1 MRIPSQLHF
10 VGIGG
15 VGMSAVAQV
24 WHDRGGIVSG
34 SDLQLSPTVR
44 RLADRGIRVFIGHG
58 KDNLDHLIAQ
68 GNPDEV
74 GVVVS
79 TAVQSDNPEVVAA
92 REHGIRIFHRSEV
105 LAALMGSQRSV
116 AVTGTHGKTTTSG
129 MIGTILVEGGLD
141 PSVLVGGDLP
151 GLGGNART
159 GQGEFLVAEA
169 DESDKSILRLTAEWV
184 VVTNLE
190 PDHLDHYKDIEDII
204 STMATFI
211 NTRLPAHATV
221 VACVDDPGVRAL
233 LPRLQRKVVTYGW
246 TDDADFRISGEQL
259 SATGSTFHVNGV
271 AYEVRVPGRHNV
283 ANAAAAVTIAQL
295 LGMDPRSVKQ
305 AMPKFAGV
313 GRRFQ
318 LRGVAAGVQVLEDYA
333 HHPSEIKATLQ
344 AAKLLKRPVWVV
356 FQPHRYSRT
365 SALLQDFAQSFDDAT
380 GVAIMDIYSAG
391 EPANGVHSKDLLTAL
406 QKASPSLKAF
416 YWPDHQTAEEGAD
429 VQLKSGDVVILMG
442 AGNVN
447 RLVEPLLERL
457 RLREAAVSSVSPA

>member
-34 SDLQLSPTVR
+34 SDLQVSPTVR
-44 RLADRGIRVFIGHG
+44 RLCDRGIRVFIDHSA
-58 KDNLDHLIAQ
+58 DNVAHLIAH

-79 TAVQSDNPEVVAA
+79 TAVHADNPEVQAA
-92 REHGIRIFHRSEV
+92 RQHGIRIFHRSEV
-105 LAALMGSQRSV
+105 LAALMGAQRSV

-129 MIGTILVEGGLD
+129 MIGTLLVEGGLD

-151 GLGGNART
+151 SLGGNART
-159 GQGEFLVAEA
+159 GNGEFLVAEA

-184 VVTNLE
+184 VLTNLE

-204 STMATFI
+204 STMAAFI
-211 NTRLPAHATV
+211 NTRLPSYATV
-221 VACVDDPGVRAL
+221 LACVDDPGVREL
-233 LPRLQRKVVTYGW
+233 LPRLQRRVVTYGW
-246 TDDADFRISGEQL
+246 AEGADFRISGEQL
-259 SATGSTFHVNGV
+259 SASGSTFMVNGHS
-271 AYEVRVPGRHNV
+271 YEVRIPGRHNV
-283 ANAAAAVTIAQL
+283 SNAGAAVAVAQL
-295 LGMDPRSVKQ
+295 LGMDVFSIKQ
-305 AMPKFAGV
+305 GLPKFAGV

-365 SALLQDFAQSFDDAT
+365 SAFLQDFAQSFDDAA

-391 EPANGVHSKDLLTAL
+391 EPANGVHSKDLVAAVH
-406 QKASPSLKAF
+406 KASPNLKAF

-429 VQLKSGDVVILMG
+429 MQLKSGDVIILMG

>member
-24 WHDRGGIVSG
+24 WHDCGGIVSG
-34 SDLQLSPTVR
+34 SDLQPSPTVQ
-44 RLADRGIRVFIGHG
+44 RLSDRGIRVFIGHEAG
-58 KDNLDHLIAQ
+58 NVQHLIDH

-79 TAVQSDNPEVVAA
+79 TAVGADNPEVQVA
-92 REHGIRIFHRSEV
+92 RQHGIRIFHRSEV
-105 LAALMGSQRSV
+105 LAALMGSKRSV
-116 AVTGTHGKTTTSG
+116 AVTGTHGKTTTTG
-129 MIGTILVEGGLD
+129 MIGTVLLEAGLD

-151 GLGGNART
+151 NIGGNART

-190 PDHLDHYKDIEDII
+190 PDHLDHYKDLEDIV

-221 VACVDDPGVRAL
+221 VACLDDPGVRDL
-233 LPRLQRKVVTYGW
+233 LPRLERKVVTYGFSEA
-246 TDDADFRISGEQL
+246 ADFRISAEQL
-259 SATGSTFHVNGV
+259 SATGSAFQVNGV

-283 ANAAAAVTIAQL
+283 SNAAAAVAIAHL
-295 LGMDPRSVKQ
+295 LGLDSRSIRQALPR
-305 AMPKFAGV
+305 FTGV

-318 LRGVAAGVQVLEDYA
+318 LRGVAAGIQVLEDYA

-365 SALLQDFAQSFDDAT
+365 SALLQDFARSFDDAA

-391 EPANGVHSKDLLTAL
+391 EPANGVHSRDLVSAI
-406 QKASPSLKAF
+406 QKASPGLKAF
-416 YWPDHQTAEEGAD
+416 YWPDPQTAEEGVD
-429 VQLKSGDVVILMG
+429 TQIKSGDVVILMG

-447 RLVEPLLERL
+447 RLAEPLLERL
-457 RLREAAVSSVSPA
+457 RLREAAVSSASPA